1 MKFEEI
7 NHLLELSRM
16 EIKEE
21 EKEKL
26 SQDLE
31 SILSYVSKL
40 NEIQTEEIEPMTG
53 GSFLSNIVREDE
65 PEKEMPEDSKTLK
78 EMAFRIKDDYFEIP
92 PIF

>member
-1 MKFEEI
+1 MEFEEI

-65 PEKEMPEDSKTLK
+65 PKKETSEDSKTLK

>member
-1 MKFEEI
+1 MEFQEI
-7 NHLLELSRM
+7 NHLLESSRM

-26 SQDLE
+26 SQGLE

-53 GSFLSNIVREDE
+53 VFFI
-65 PEKEMPEDSKTLK
+65 
-78 EMAFRIKDDYFEIP
+78 
-92 PIF
+92 

>member
-1 MKFEEI
+1 MEFEEI

-53 GSFLSNIVREDE
+53 GSFLSNIVREDKPKKE
-65 PEKEMPEDSKTLK
+65 TPENSKTLK
-78 EMAFRIKDDYFEIP
+78 GMAFRIKDDYFEIP

>member
-1 MKFEEI
+1 MDFSEI

-26 SQDLE
+26 SKDLE
-31 SILSYVSKL
+31 SILNYVSKL
-40 NEIQTEEIEPMTG
+40 NEVQIGETEPMTG
-53 GSFLSNIVREDE
+53 GSFLANVVREDE
-65 PEKEMPEDSKTLK
+65 PKIKITEENNVLK
-78 EMAFRIKDDYFEIP
+78 KMAFKTKDDYFEIP